1 LLSNHALLSNM
12 TRDRMVSAE
21 FDASPQHRPVAAAQE
36 SADDLLLRVSVG
48 DRAAFTVL
56 YESFG
61 GRVYGL
67 AHRVVRDASQ
77 AEEVAQEIFLDIW
90 RRASR
95 FNPSRGSATSWI
107 MTITHRRSVDRVRQS
122 EAARVR
128 DQKASVG
135 SFDRDVDSV
144 AEAVVHNS
152 ELTEVRDC
160 LDDLTPLQRESIV
173 LAYFGANT
181 QREVGELL
189 GVSLPSIKTRLR
201 DGLIRLRDCMGVI
214 V

>member
-1 LLSNHALLSNM
+1 
-12 TRDRMVSAE
+12 
-21 FDASPQHRPVAAAQE
+21 
-36 SADDLLLRVSVG
+36 
-48 DRAAFTVL
+48 
-56 YESFG
+56 
-61 GRVYGL
+61 
-67 AHRVVRDASQ
+67 
-77 AEEVAQEIFLDIW
+77 
-90 RRASR
+90 
-95 FNPSRGSATSWI
+95 
-107 MTITHRRSVDRVRQS
+107 
-122 EAARVR
+122 
-128 DQKASVG
+128 VG